1 MKTSVQ
7 THCYSLFGNLAKLKR
22 NKILTLILMLAAL
35 PCSGW
40 ADTTWTGA
48 VSQDWNNAGN
58 WNNGLPSSGNRQI
71 NIAIATGNF
80 PILTNTASAGWDI
93 VIGGAAD
100 GRLDHTK
107 GLLSTGNGNWFF
119 LGFQGHQ
126 ATYNLADTSTTGGAF
141 TGFGQGSGSLNV
153 GGSSQNGNF
162 LLGLDNSTVSTMNI
176 NSSGTVAAG
185 YLCVGGTGA
194 NSATFNL
201 DNGTVN
207 ISGDAQIGGNQYGQN
222 SGVNHLNISG
232 GIFTANLI
240 AFSRGNNN
248 ASTMQGIGNITAGG
262 TLSSRTWFTLGFAGS
277 SSAFAAVTN
286 SGGTINV
293 NTSGGGNM
301 EMTVFDPVSAYFQQN
316 SGALNLCNS
325 AYIAFGNGGN
335 NSGTTTFDQNGG
347 TVTFYSD
354 AATTVGGTG
363 YLSLGRNG
371 DSGTY
376 TYNLN
381 GGILTVPQI
390 QYAATSGS
398 GTFNFNGGTLKPT
411 ASTTTFMQGLTAANV
426 MAGGAIID
434 TTGKNITIGQE
445 LVDGGGG
452 GGLTKNGNGTLS
464 LTGGCSYSGPT
475 VVNAGT
481 LAVDTTHLPDLNALT
496 VSNASLNLSLDNGLT
511 ALLTGNITFQGN
523 TVLNLD
529 FGTTTSPYSP
539 AIYANGYTVSNT
551 GTNVINITG
560 SHLVNGQ
567 YPLIYTGGSVPTNNF
582 KLGTLPTGV
591 IATLTNSGSSL
602 DLLITASG
610 QTLTWYGANGSGN
623 PLTTWDINSSMNW
636 NNGGAKYLQY
646 ATNSYGDNVT
656 FDDTLYTASDA
667 NITLNSPVV
676 PASVIF
682 NNGST
687 PYSVTGSGGIGG
699 ATSLTISGSGSV
711 FLGTSNSFSGGT
723 VISAGTVVVTNDK
736 ALGAS
741 SGVVTLAG
749 GTLQFSNSTASVRG
763 ISVTANSTIDVAS
776 NATAQL
782 SGSVSGSATLTKAGN
797 GMLTLAGNNAYTG
810 PTTVSAGTLNVS
822 GTVASTDITT
832 VGNAA
837 GNAVLI
843 SSGTL
848 SQNKVNVGTVSNAV
862 GAVYQIGGTVTATA
876 AADATD
882 FQIGDA
888 VGAYG
893 YYYAGNNSTLNVN
906 EIGLGGEIA
915 AGNGIMD
922 INGATVNDAGWLVMA
937 RAGSVETGILNIY
950 SGSVNY
956 AGGGLVC
963 NWGSGQTAIIN
974 VMGGSLATTANN
986 EIGFLSGTGIV
997 NLLGG
1002 VTTVNAINGAW
1013 NGSPTNGQVNF
1024 NGGTLRA
1031 SGDNGNFLDVTAARI
1046 YGGGATIDNNG
1057 HAITIGQPLRAPTG
1071 NGVHGIASFTGGA
1084 GYIAPP
1090 IVTITGDGVGATAI
1104 AQIDRA
1110 AGTVTNIII
1119 TCPGVD
1125 YTAVP
1130 TFIVSGGGATTD
1142 ATITGTSPTANTSG
1156 GLTAVGSGV
1165 TTLSGTN
1172 TYTGNTTVNAGTLE
1186 IVSAGLAA
1194 SSTVSIASSAKL
1206 QLDFATTNQIGA
1218 LVLNGVTQ
1226 SAGIYN
1232 SNTTPASISGPGSLI
1247 VSAVGPGIFTS
1258 TPGITSFTLNGANI
1272 EISGT
1277 NGQAGD
1283 AYYLLA
1289 STNLSLPI
1297 SQWQTVATNVLSASG
1312 SFTVTGTNVV
1322 SADDNQQFYILSNTN
1337 SNH

>member
-1 MKTSVQ
+1 MKTPVQ
-7 THCYSLFGNLAKLKR
+7 TPCCSLFRYLAKLKR
-22 NKILTLILMLAAL
+22 HKISALILGLAAL
-35 PCSGW
+35 PVVSQ

-48 VSQDWNNAGN
+48 VDQSWNNAGN
-58 WNNGLPSSGNRQI
+58 WNNGLPSSGNGAI
-71 NIAIATGNF
+71 FITIATGNY
-80 PILTNTASAGWDI
+80 PILTNDASSGNDIRIGAG
-93 VIGGAAD
+93 AN
-100 GRLDHTK
+100 GRLDQIK
-107 GLLSTGNGNWFF
+107 GTLATGNGNWFF
-119 LGFQGHQ
+119 LGYGGAQ
-126 ATYNLADTSTTGGAF
+126 ATYNLADTTTTGGTF
-141 TGFGQGSGSLNV
+141 TGFGLGSGSLNT
-153 GGSSQNGNF
+153 GGSSQNGNL

-207 ISGDAQIGGNQYGQN
+207 ISGDCQIGGNQYGQN
-222 SGVNHLNISG
+222 SGVNHLNMSG
-232 GIFTANLI
+232 GALTANLV
-240 AFSRGNNN
+240 AFSRGNDNT
-248 ASTMQGIGNITAGG
+248 SVIQGIGNITGG
-262 TLSSRTWFTLGFAGS
+262 TLNAKTWFTLGFCGT
-277 SSAFAAVTN
+277 SSAIGAVTN

-293 NTSGGGNM
+293 NTAAGGGNM
-301 EMTVFDPVSAYFQQN
+301 EMTTWDSAGALYVQN

-335 NSGTTTFDQNGG
+335 NAGTATFNQNGG

-354 AATTVGGTG
+354 NGSTVGGTG
-363 YLSLGRNG
+363 YLSLGRSG

-376 TYNLN
+376 AYNLN
-381 GGILTVPQI
+381 GGVLTVPQI

-411 ASTTTFMQGLTAANV
+411 ASSTTFMQGLSGIYV
-426 MAGGAIID
+426 QPGGAIID
-434 TTGKNITIGQE
+434 TAGNNITIGQA
-445 LVDGGGG
+445 LVDSGGG

-464 LTGGCSYSGPT
+464 LTGGCSYTGPT
-475 VVNAGT
+475 VVNDGT
-481 LAVDTTHLPDLNALT
+481 LAVDTTQLPDLNTLT
-496 VSNASLNLSLDNGLT
+496 VSNASLSVSLDNGLS

-523 TVLNLD
+523 TVLNLNY
-529 FGTTTSPYSP
+529 GTATSPAYP
-539 AIYANGYTVSNT
+539 AIYAGSSVSNT

-567 YPLIYTGGSVPTNNF
+567 YQLIYTGASVPTNNF

-591 IATLTNSGSSL
+591 VATLVNSGSSL

-610 QTLTWYGANGSGN
+610 QTLTWYGADGSGN

-646 ATNSYGDNVT
+646 ATNSYGDNVI
-656 FDDTLYTASDA
+656 FDDTLFNASDA
-667 NITLNSPVV
+667 NITLNSRVV

-682 NNGST
+682 NNSST
-687 PYSVTGSGGIGG
+687 PYSITGSGGIGG
-699 ATSLTISGSGSV
+699 ATSLTVSGSGTV

-723 VISAGTVVVTNDK
+723 AINAGTLSVTNDN

-741 SGVVTLAG
+741 SGAVTLAG

-763 ISVTANSTIDVAS
+763 ISLTANSTIDIAT
-776 NATAQL
+776 NATVQL
-782 SGSVSGSATLTKAGN
+782 SNNISGTGGLTKTDNGTLTLG
-797 GMLTLAGNNAYTG
+797 GNNTYTG
-810 PTTVSAGTLNVS
+810 PTTVSGGTLNVS
-822 GTVASTDITT
+822 GTVASVDITT

-862 GAVYQIGGTVTATA
+862 GAVYQTGGTVTATA

-906 EIGLGGEIA
+906 EIGVGGEIA

-950 SGSVNY
+950 SGSVTY

-1013 NGSPTNGQVNF
+1013 SGSPNGQVNF

-1031 SGDNGNFLDVTAARI
+1031 SGGNATFLAVTAAQI
-1046 YGGGATIDNNG
+1046 YSGGATIDNNG
-1057 HAITIGQPLRAPTG
+1057 YAITIGQPLLAPTG
-1071 NGVHGIASFTGGA
+1071 NGVHGITSFTGGA

-1130 TFIVSGGGATTD
+1130 TFTVSGGGATTA

-1172 TYTGNTTVNAGTLE
+1172 TYTGNTVINAGTLE
-1186 IVSAGLAA
+1186 VVLAGLATN
-1194 SSTVSIASSAKL
+1194 STVSIASSAKL
-1206 QLDFATTNQIGA
+1206 QLDFATTNQIGG

-1226 SAGIYN
+1226 SPGIYN
-1232 SNTTPASISGPGSLI
+1232 SNTTPASITGAGSLI
-1247 VSAVGPGIFTS
+1247 VSAAGPGAFTS
-1258 TPGITSFTLNGANI
+1258 VPGITRFTLNGTNVVI
-1272 EISGT
+1272 TGT
-1277 NGQAGD
+1277 NGQASD
-1283 AYYLLA
+1283 AYYLLM
-1289 STNLSLPI
+1289 STNLALPLN
-1297 SQWQTVATNVLSASG
+1297 QWKTVATNVLTANG
-1312 SFTVTGTNVV
+1312 SFTFTGTNVV
-1322 SADDNQQFYILSNTN
+1322 TAGNKQQFYILSSTN
-1337 SNH
+1337 YNH